1 MNQIASGQ
9 NASITSNFRFTK
21 NSNTINDLSILWVER
36 AEVIDSE
43 NENSLPAEKDVLKGI
58 KFYTYGENQELIGL
72 TGVVDVAEM
81 TDSTLIDHFD
91 AYVSNARINEV
102 KAVIL
107 GTTYGAEGAV
117 SKTVQTVGGD

>member
-1 MNQIASGQ
+1 M
-9 NASITSNFRFTK
+9 
-21 NSNTINDLSILWVER
+21 SILWVER

-81 TDSTLIDHFD
+81 KDSTLIDHFD

>member
-1 MNQIASGQ
+1 M
-9 NASITSNFRFTK
+9 
-21 NSNTINDLSILWVER
+21 
-36 AEVIDSE
+36 
-43 NENSLPAEKDVLKGI
+43 LKGI

-81 TDSTLIDHFD
+81 KDSTLIDHFD